1 MFKANRP
8 PSQRMPDRIT
18 PLVLAEIVGIA
29 ADAII
34 CVDDKQRITFFN
46 HGAETI
52 FGYERDEVIGERI
65 ETLIPERF
73 RASHEGHVEAFGKSG
88 IKARRMGERSEIS
101 ALRKNGEEFPAEAAI
116 AQLHHD
122 NLVVYAVVLRD
133 VTERKRFEQEIQRG
147 LQLRDDMVGIVSHDL
162 RNPVA
167 AVKMLASAILGDA
180 GQSVSGEL
188 RDNLELIRTASLQM
202 ETLISDLLDVTK
214 LEAGQLAVNLEAHDA
229 NALADDAIATLL
241 PLAEEKNIALET
253 RLDKKAG
260 EVLAD
265 EARIHQVL
273 SNLVGNA
280 LKFTQPGGRVTV
292 STRALEDRVEFC
304 VEDNGPGIPPAQL
317 PHIFKRYWQ
326 SRRTERHGAGLGL
339 PIAKGIIAA
348 HHGTIHAESE
358 PGGGTRVYFTL
369 PRA

>member
-1 MFKANRP
+1 
-8 PSQRMPDRIT
+8 MPDRIT

-34 CVDDKQRITFFN
+34 CVDEKQNITFFN

-52 FGYERDEVIGERI
+52 FGYERDEVIGKRI

-73 RASHEGHVEAFGKSG
+73 RPSHQGHVEAFGRSG
-88 IKARRMGERSEIS
+88 VKARRMGERKEIS

-133 VTERKRFEQEIQRG
+133 VTERKRFEEQINRG

-167 AVKMLASAILGDA
+167 AVKMLATAILRDARSASGDFR
-180 GQSVSGEL
+180 S
-188 RDNLELIRTASLQM
+188 NLELIRAASLQM

-214 LEAGQLAVNLEAHDA
+214 LEAGALGVNLEAHDA
-229 NALADDAIATLL
+229 NAIVGDAIGTLM

-260 EVLAD
+260 AVLAD

-273 SNLVGNA
+273 SNLIGNA
-280 LKFTQPGGRVTV
+280 LKFTPAEGRVTV

-304 VEDNGPGIPPAQL
+304 VEDTGPGIPPAQL

-358 PGGGTRVYFTL
+358 PGSGTRLYFTL

>member
-1 MFKANRP
+1 
-8 PSQRMPDRIT
+8 MPDRIT

-34 CVDDKQRITFFN
+34 CVDEKQNITFFN

-52 FGYERDEVIGERI
+52 FGYERDEVIGKRI

-73 RASHEGHVEAFGKSG
+73 RPSHQGHVEAFGRSG
-88 IKARRMGERSEIS
+88 VKARRMGERKEIS

-133 VTERKRFEQEIQRG
+133 VTERKRFEEQINRG

-167 AVKMLASAILGDA
+167 AVKMLATAILRDAKSASGDF
-180 GQSVSGEL
+180 
-188 RDNLELIRTASLQM
+188 RNNLELIRAASLQM

-214 LEAGQLAVNLEAHDA
+214 LEAGALGVNLEAHDA
-229 NALADDAIATLL
+229 NAIVGDAIGTLM

-260 EVLAD
+260 AVLAD

-273 SNLVGNA
+273 SNLIGNA
-280 LKFTQPGGRVTV
+280 LKFTPAEGRVTV

-304 VEDNGPGIPPAQL
+304 VEDTGPGIPPAQL

-358 PGGGTRVYFTL
+358 AGRGTRLYFTL